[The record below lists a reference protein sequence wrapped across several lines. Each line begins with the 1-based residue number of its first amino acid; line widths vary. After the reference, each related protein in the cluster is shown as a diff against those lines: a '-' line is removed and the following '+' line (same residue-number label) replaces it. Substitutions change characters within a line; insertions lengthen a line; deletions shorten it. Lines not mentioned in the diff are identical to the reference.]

1 MGSPGTQKLGAARQ
15 DPPAAT
21 AKLPKPSSG
30 IPELHPQ
37 TGMPARVLGKP
48 GHSLHL
54 PEPCPSLAA
63 PAGGLHL
70 SHAVMLPGLIA
81 AS

>member
-30 IPELHPQ
+30 IPELRPQ
-37 TGMPARVLGKP
+37 AGMPARVLGKP
-48 GHSLHL
+48 GQSLHYL
-54 PEPCPSLAA
+54 S
-63 PAGGLHL
+63 PAQALLLLLGGCTFP
-70 SHAVMLPGLIA
+70 ML
-81 AS
+81 